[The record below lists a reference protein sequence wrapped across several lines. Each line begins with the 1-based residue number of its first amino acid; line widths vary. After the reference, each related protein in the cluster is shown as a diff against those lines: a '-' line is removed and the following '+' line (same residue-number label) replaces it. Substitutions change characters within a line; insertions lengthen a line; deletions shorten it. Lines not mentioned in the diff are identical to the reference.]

1 MPIDWL
7 AAPHL
12 LFELGHRLVQSA
24 IATDALLLPTG
35 RSFLPSDEHLFAHSF
50 VGSYIRSVEVAILPI
65 ALAMFALFVAEHLC
79 PTSWFQCRDSDFLFE
94 AQFLPIAW

>member
-7 AAPHL
+7 AAPHRL
-12 LFELGHRLVQSA
+12 SELGPRLVQSA

-35 RSFLPSDEHLFAHSF
+35 RSFLPSDEHLFARSF

-65 ALAMFALFVAEHLC
+65 ALASFALFVAEHLYR
-79 PTSWFQCRDSDFLFE
+79 TSWFQYRDLSFLFE
-94 AQFLPIAW
+94 AQFLPIAQ

>member
-50 VGSYIRSVEVAILPI
+50 VGSTIPSVEVAILPI
-65 ALAMFALFVAEHLC
+65 ALASFVLFVAGHLC

-94 AQFLPIAW
+94 AQFLLIAQ